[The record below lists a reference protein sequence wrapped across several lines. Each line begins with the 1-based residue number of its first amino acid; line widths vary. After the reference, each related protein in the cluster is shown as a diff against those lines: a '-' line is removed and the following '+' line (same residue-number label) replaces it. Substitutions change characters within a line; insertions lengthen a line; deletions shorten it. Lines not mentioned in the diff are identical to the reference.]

1 MAGIGVEII
10 LRPNFFIQ
18 FNVVWQ
24 FIYFW
29 HYKEQLNCVFRALIL
44 AVFGFVFQVGILLSS
59 VRHGYLLASAL
70 IFFWLNSFVPR
81 KCRPHKAVLK
91 PGFFGCCF
99 LPYFLLVLGADFDTS
114 FRVSS
119 SASLFADLKVAVG
132 AVRLTDS
139 GVSFI
144 LKKRKG
150 GNLVM
155 TIDIKE
161 LVMVLKSLAEEK
173 SIEEDLIHSII
184 EQALAAAW
192 RRDYGERDQNV
203 RANLNLRQGS
213 VDIYVIYDVVEEVED
228 PSMQISLKDARVK
241 QADIET
247 GQTIEEHH
255 NIKDLGRVAAQT
267 AKQVILQ
274 KLRETEKEMVLAE
287 YEGKIGSIMTA
298 IVTKVDP
305 KVVRCEISRVR
316 AIMPLS
322 EQIPNEEYRVGERI
336 RVLLKEID
344 RFGREPQLILNRGGA
359 DFLRL
364 LFEKEVPEMENG
376 AVEIK
381 AIVREPGVRSK
392 VAVTSSVP
400 NVDPVGTL
408 IGGRGTRVQAV
419 NGEVGE
425 QEKIDIITWDA
436 DPKQYITNA
445 LSSNEII
452 SVSILSPPTE
462 NEVGQA
468 KVVVPKDRLS
478 VAIGRSGQ
486 NVRLAGR
493 LTGYDIDI
501 IDDAQAAPK
510 VTPHKLQ
517 RKEQLEESLLKAV
530 KETQTDDSDTDE
542 NQTSD

>member
-1 MAGIGVEII
+1 M
-10 LRPNFFIQ
+10 
-18 FNVVWQ
+18 
-24 FIYFW
+24 
-29 HYKEQLNCVFRALIL
+29 K
-44 AVFGFVFQVGILLSS
+44 
-59 VRHGYLLASAL
+59 
-70 IFFWLNSFVPR
+70 
-81 KCRPHKAVLK
+81 
-91 PGFFGCCF
+91 
-99 LPYFLLVLGADFDTS
+99 
-114 FRVSS
+114 
-119 SASLFADLKVAVG
+119 
-132 AVRLTDS
+132 
-139 GVSFI
+139 
-144 LKKRKG
+144 
-150 GNLVM
+150 
-155 TIDIKE
+155 IDIKE
-161 LVMVLKSLAEEK
+161 LIIVLKSLAEEK
-173 SIEEDLIHSII
+173 NISEDLVHDII

-192 RRDYGERDQNV
+192 RRDHGEREQNV
-203 RANLNLRQGS
+203 RANLNLRQGL
-213 VDIYVIYDVVEEVED
+213 VDIYVIHDIVDEVED
-228 PSMQISLKDARVK
+228 PQTQISLKDARLK
-241 QADIET
+241 KADAEI
-247 GQTIEEHH
+247 GQTLEEHH

-298 IVTKVDP
+298 IITKVDP

-322 EQIPNEEYRVGERI
+322 EQIPKEEYRVGERI

-344 RFGREPQLILNRGGA
+344 RFGREPQLILNRGGV

-364 LFEKEVPEMENG
+364 LFEQEVPEMENG

-381 AIVREPGVRSK
+381 AIVREPGIRSK

-425 QEKIDIITWDA
+425 QEKIDIIVWDE

-452 SVSILSPPTE
+452 SVTILSPPTE
-462 NEVGQA
+462 ERVGQA
-468 KVVVPKDRLS
+468 RVIVPKDRLS

-486 NVRLAGR
+486 NVRLAGH

-501 IDDAQAAPK
+501 IDETQTVPK
-510 VTPHKLQ
+510 VTGHKLQ

-530 KETQTDDSDTDE
+530 EETQNNTLETDE
-542 NQTSD
+542 N

>member
-1 MAGIGVEII
+1 M
-10 LRPNFFIQ
+10 
-18 FNVVWQ
+18 
-24 FIYFW
+24 
-29 HYKEQLNCVFRALIL
+29 K
-44 AVFGFVFQVGILLSS
+44 
-59 VRHGYLLASAL
+59 
-70 IFFWLNSFVPR
+70 
-81 KCRPHKAVLK
+81 
-91 PGFFGCCF
+91 
-99 LPYFLLVLGADFDTS
+99 
-114 FRVSS
+114 
-119 SASLFADLKVAVG
+119 
-132 AVRLTDS
+132 
-139 GVSFI
+139 
-144 LKKRKG
+144 
-150 GNLVM
+150 
-155 TIDIKE
+155 IDIKE
-161 LVMVLKSLAEEK
+161 LIIVLKSLAEEK
-173 SIEEDLIHSII
+173 NISEDLVHDII

-192 RRDYGERDQNV
+192 RRDHGEREQNV

-213 VDIYVIYDVVEEVED
+213 VDIYVIHDIVEEVED
-228 PSMQISLKDARVK
+228 PQTQINLKDAQLK
-241 QADIET
+241 KADAEI
-247 GQTIEEHH
+247 GQTLEEHH

-298 IVTKVDP
+298 IITKVDP
-305 KVVRCEISRVR
+305 KVIRCEISRVR

-322 EQIPNEEYRVGERI
+322 EQIPKEEYRVGERI

-344 RFGREPQLILNRGGA
+344 RFGREPQLILNRGGV

-364 LFEKEVPEMENG
+364 LFEQEVPEMENG

-381 AIVREPGVRSK
+381 AIVREPGIRSK

-419 NGEVGE
+419 NSEVGE
-425 QEKIDIITWDA
+425 QEKIDIIVWDE
-436 DPKQYITNA
+436 DPKQYIINA

-452 SVSILSPPTE
+452 SVTILSPPTE
-462 NEVGQA
+462 DAAGQA
-468 KVVVPKDRLS
+468 RVIVPKDRLS

-501 IDDAQAAPK
+501 IDEAQTAPK
-510 VTPHKLQ
+510 VIGHKLQ

-530 KETQTDDSDTDE
+530 EETQNNASETDG
-542 NQTSD
+542 N

>member
-1 MAGIGVEII
+1 M
-10 LRPNFFIQ
+10 
-18 FNVVWQ
+18 
-24 FIYFW
+24 
-29 HYKEQLNCVFRALIL
+29 K
-44 AVFGFVFQVGILLSS
+44 
-59 VRHGYLLASAL
+59 
-70 IFFWLNSFVPR
+70 
-81 KCRPHKAVLK
+81 
-91 PGFFGCCF
+91 
-99 LPYFLLVLGADFDTS
+99 
-114 FRVSS
+114 
-119 SASLFADLKVAVG
+119 
-132 AVRLTDS
+132 
-139 GVSFI
+139 
-144 LKKRKG
+144 
-150 GNLVM
+150 
-155 TIDIKE
+155 IDIKE
-161 LVMVLKSLAEEK
+161 LIIVLKSLAEEK
-173 SIEEDLIHSII
+173 NISEDLVHDII

-192 RRDYGERDQNV
+192 RRDHGEREQNV
-203 RANLNLRQGS
+203 RANLNLRQGL
-213 VDIYVIYDVVEEVED
+213 VDIYVIHDIVDEVED
-228 PSMQISLKDARVK
+228 PQTQISLKDARLK
-241 QADIET
+241 KADAEI
-247 GQTIEEHH
+247 GQTLEEHH

-298 IVTKVDP
+298 IITKVDP

-322 EQIPNEEYRVGERI
+322 EQIPKEEYRVGERI

-344 RFGREPQLILNRGGA
+344 RFGREPQLILNRGGI

-364 LFEKEVPEMENG
+364 LFEQEVPEMENG

-381 AIVREPGVRSK
+381 AIVREPGIRSK

-425 QEKIDIITWDA
+425 QEKIDIIVWDE

-452 SVSILSPPTE
+452 SVTILSPPTE
-462 NEVGQA
+462 ERVGQA
-468 KVVVPKDRLS
+468 RVIVPKDRLS

-486 NVRLAGR
+486 NVRLAGH

-501 IDDAQAAPK
+501 IDETQTVPK
-510 VTPHKLQ
+510 VTGHKLQ

-530 KETQTDDSDTDE
+530 EETQNNTLETDE
-542 NQTSD
+542 N